1 MSNYRLEIKDKIDG
15 FPKNTVFI
23 ANDFFDIADY
33 ETVRKNLN
41 RMVEKGDIKRVLKG
55 IYYKPRY
62 IEIIDEYEMADTNEV
77 AKAIARKHHWTI
89 APSGNTALNLL
100 GLSTQIPSK
109 WIYISDGRYV
119 DYMVGNTTITFKK
132 TRNNEISQMS
142 TLTATVI
149 QAIKAIGKEHVTEK
163 HIELLREGLDRKD
176 RLRIVEESKM
186 TTTWIYRI
194 IKKLGEPN

>member
-41 RMVEKGDIKRVLKG
+41 RMVEKGEIKRVLKG